1 MPFGQ
6 VGLGRPKNAL
16 CSVIE
21 HPAHVDQLEDKVAT
35 QKKSMAADLR
45 EKAAEAE
52 GLKIMFTASQDVP
65 VLEVSTI

>member
-1 MPFGQ
+1 
-6 VGLGRPKNAL
+6 
-16 CSVIE
+16 
-21 HPAHVDQLEDKVAT
+21 VDQLEDKVAT